1 MSSDALLHNSGT
13 TSINLYCSF
22 NCSGKKKF
30 QFYFEGIIYRDI
42 KMENIL
48 LDNNGHVQLIDFGLS
63 KWLRLGEK
71 TSTICGTIQYMG
83 PEVLSVE
90 PYTHAVDWWSLG
102 ILMYALLT
110 GEYPI
115 NAAKDHI
122 QMCDRV
128 QKHQFDLDTN
138 KYSLNA
144 RELVKKLLEK
154 NPHKRLKSLNEI
166 KKEKFFS
173 NEVKK
178 FNQSSWDLD
187 KEFWDSKTVF
197 DFYSPFQMLFD
208 ELNNLKNLKNMK
220 NGYTNNNDTN
230 ESSDEG
236 SINKQNRDYD
246 IPYINDENYG
256 HFNDF

>member
-1 MSSDALLHNSGT
+1 
-13 TSINLYCSF
+13 
-22 NCSGKKKF
+22 
-30 QFYFEGIIYRDI
+30 
-42 KMENIL
+42 MENIL
-48 LDNNGHVQLIDFGLS
+48 LNNNGHIQLIDFGLS
-63 KWLRLGEK
+63 KWLKLGEK
-71 TSTICGTIQYMG
+71 TNTICGTIQYMG

-128 QKHQFDLDTN
+128 QKHQFDLDTT

-154 NPHKRLKSLNEI
+154 NPHKRLKTLNEI
-166 KKEKFFS
+166 KKEKFFA

-178 FNQSSWDLD
+178 FSQSSWDLE
-187 KEFWDSKTVF
+187 KNFWNSKTVM
-197 DFYSPFQMLFD
+197 DFYSPFQVLFD
-208 ELNNLKNLKNMK
+208 ELNNLKNMK
-220 NGYTNNNDTN
+220 KMEKIELNFNGYNDTDLASSN
-230 ESSDEG
+230 ESSLKKR
-236 SINKQNRDYD
+236 NNDYD
-246 IPYINDENYG
+246 FPYISDENQENFK
-256 HFNDF
+256 HF